1 MLKPI
6 FMGEQRSSSIIG
18 CYEWQQHKTVLFGL
32 RFSQNS
38 WRLFLPYSS
47 YRCKDQTDMGK
58 QNIHAR
64 VWMEDIIGRLHPGK
78 RNTWDIKLTH
88 KERGSEDTIWI

>member
-1 MLKPI
+1 
-6 FMGEQRSSSIIG
+6 
-18 CYEWQQHKTVLFGL
+18 
-32 RFSQNS
+32 
-38 WRLFLPYSS
+38 
-47 YRCKDQTDMGK
+47 MGK

-88 KERGSEDTIWI
+88 KERGSEDTI